1 MPASTPPSPTVQL
14 IDVAPRDGLQNE
26 KVAVDTATKLALI
39 EALLGA
45 GLRRI
50 EVASFV
56 NPKRVPQMADAE
68 AICAALPAQPDA
80 RYAGLVLNAAG
91 YERAKATGRLQ
102 DLNMVVCATDSFG
115 QRNQGQTIAQGIEV
129 VNAMARQARRDGLA
143 CAVTIS
149 VACGCPFEGE
159 VSVTRVADIAA
170 ALAVAEPDEIIIADT
185 IGVGVPTQ
193 VRATIAAVRERIGD
207 TIPLRGHFH
216 NTRNTAVANVMAAWE
231 AGVRRFDAS
240 VGGIGGCPFAPAATG
255 NVATEDLVYLFE
267 RMGVDSGVGL
277 AKLNEVARWMGE
289 RLGRALPGMVSR
301 AGVFPP
307 GG

>member
-1 MPASTPPSPTVQL
+1 MSVSTAVQL

-39 EALLGA
+39 QALLDA

-68 AICAALPAQPDA
+68 AVCSALPAVPDA
-80 RYAGLVLNAAG
+80 RYAGLTLNMAG

-102 DLNMVVCATDSFG
+102 DRNMVVCATDSFG

-129 VNAMARQARRDGLA
+129 VNAMARQARRDGLNA
-143 CAVTIS
+143 AVTVS
-149 VACGCPFEGE
+149 VAFGCPFEGE
-159 VSVTRVADIAA
+159 VAVSRVAEIAQ
-170 ALAVAEPDEIIIADT
+170 ALAGAEPDEIILADT
-185 IGVGVPTQ
+185 IGVAVPTQ
-193 VRATIAAVRERIGD
+193 VRATIEAVRQRVGD

-216 NTRNTAVANVMAAWE
+216 NTRNTAVANVAAAWE

-255 NVATEDLVYLFE
+255 NVATEDLLYLFE
-267 RMGVDSGVGL
+267 RMGVASGVDL
-277 AKLNEVARWMGE
+277 AKLNEVAKWMGE
-289 RLGRALPGMVSR
+289 KLGRQLPGMVSR
-301 AGVFPP
+301 SGPFPP
-307 GG
+307 KQGN